1 MQARSWAGRASAV
14 IRAPP
19 SSVDRVMATAPPT
32 ATSAAPASSGLGRM
46 DGGAGAAIPL
56 VDWVTDLA
64 TNHND
69 NTSAPDTVADKNIA
83 DTDNPQAF
91 DSLLQR

>member
-1 MQARSWAGRASAV
+1 MRVALLAAALGAGLGACGGGSG
-14 IRAPP
+14 
-19 SSVDRVMATAPPT
+19 
-32 ATSAAPASSGLGRM
+32 ASSGLGRM
-46 DGGAGAAIPL
+46 DGGAGGAGGAIPL

-83 DTDNPQAF
+83 DTDDPKAF
-91 DSLLQR
+91 DPLLQR